1 MADHGAGD
9 DSCRIPFYVFSDG
22 WVSAGTLIAF
32 IFVSLGIY
40 ALRKREGV
48 DLPEA
53 KFKMPGYPVLPAIS
67 VVYSIVIFAGLN
79 IDAKLLMIGWFV
91 IGLIIYFAYGIK
103 HSSLNQQLKK
113 VVK

>member
-1 MADHGAGD
+1 
-9 DSCRIPFYVFSDG
+9 
-22 WVSAGTLIAF
+22 
-32 IFVSLGIY
+32 
-40 ALRKREGV
+40 
-48 DLPEA
+48 
-53 KFKMPGYPVLPAIS
+53 MPGYPVLPAIS

-103 HSSLNQQLKK
+103 HSNLNQQLKK